1 MVCESGQFFPE
12 SSVNASVYWYS
23 VEPFVLLL
31 TEWIRIRIS
40 NLDQVAEYGINL
52 NPDPNSNSDPDPL
65 IKKKKKNWL
74 NGTGIYFGKNLKKKL
89 LKKQLNNTYSILFV
103 YLKKK
108 FLQIFNVPL
117 CETAWIRVP
126 IQI

>member
-1 MVCESGQFFPE
+1 MIPV
-12 SSVNASVYWYS
+12 
-23 VEPFVLLL
+23 
-31 TEWIRIRIS
+31 
-40 NLDQVAEYGINL
+40 
-52 NPDPNSNSDPDPL
+52 
-65 IKKKKKNWL
+65 
-74 NGTGIYFGKNLKKKL
+74 YFGKNFKNKL
-89 LKKQLNNTYSILFV
+89 FKKQFNNTYSILFV